1 MFFKGSYEFNLRKY
15 ICVKNMYITK
25 KRLSGRSSFGVIIA
39 GHAGGG
45 EKKRYKLVDFFRIFR
60 DMPSRVVRF
69 EYDSN
74 RSAYLALISYLNG
87 CLSYVLASSLLKIGD
102 YIFSGAIF
110 SMCVSSVFSLY
121 RVPLGSF
128 VHSVSLRLGL
138 GGIMA
143 RAAGSSIQVLKKV
156 GLFVLLRLPSKE
168 ERFVNFF
175 RFGSIG
181 KVGYES
187 KKFMRLVKAGSSVHS
202 GARPIVRGVAKNPI
216 DHPHGGGEG
225 RTTAGKPSVS
235 PWGIY
240 TKGVRTTTRYKRR
253 SVVYKWGFL
262 KRRTGVFW

>member
-1 MFFKGSYEFNLRKY
+1 MFFKGSYEFKLRKY
-15 ICVKNMYITK
+15 VCVKNMYVVK
-25 KRLSGRSSFGVIIA
+25 KKLSGRSSFGAIVI
-39 GHAGGG
+39 GHTGGG
-45 EKKRYKLVDFFRIFR
+45 SKKRYRLVDFFRIFR
-60 DMPSRVVRF
+60 DMPAKVIRF
-69 EYDSN
+69 EYDPN

-87 CLSYVLASSLLKIGD
+87 CLSYVLASSLLKVGD
-102 YIFSGAIF
+102 YIFSGSVF
-110 SMCVSSVFSLY
+110 SMSVGSVFSLY
-121 RVPLGSF
+121 RIPLGSF
-128 VHSVSLRLGL
+128 VHSVSLRLKL

-143 RAAGSSIQVLKKV
+143 RAAGTSIQVLKKI

-175 RFGSIG
+175 RFASVG

-187 KKFMRLVKAGSSVHS
+187 KKFIYLVKAGSSVHS
-202 GARPIVRGVAKNPI
+202 GLRPVVRGVAKNPI

-253 SVVYKWGFL
+253 SAVYKWGFL
-262 KRRTGVFW
+262 KRRSGLFW